1 MKKRILSLV
10 LALVLALSLLP
21 TTVFAASYTF
31 NEKATIFTQN
41 FTTETPR
48 PNDLGD
54 YFTVESTPL
63 SPSNGTTTWN
73 TGTNGTSVNVF
84 NMNGSKKYGETHA
97 VLTFTFKKSCNFWM
111 KLLFAM
117 KDSGSYADIQLNG
130 VSKIKATEDNKLTSP
145 YSLDVK
151 KGDVL
156 KIDFYSD
163 DNFNT
168 PCQMTIKN
176 IRCTALATKDAKI
189 TFDSNATASGY
200 KITGTMDA
208 QTVPIGEATAL
219 TANGF
224 TNTYTKYQ
232 AGKDYGGEVKFLGW
246 NTKSDGTG
254 TAYADGAEITATG
267 DTTLYA
273 QWAKNYVQVTY
284 DLNNPDAPDAV
295 NPTVRTDVGFK
306 YSIPS
311 TEPTR
316 EGYSFRGWYTAPLG
330 GDTITE
336 DLSGKYTV
344 KDDARL
350 TQADANEG
358 EITFY
363 ARWGKYIKATIDGG
377 EYTGSLSGGNW
388 ISTGIDNQLKDRMDA
403 MLGKWTGK
411 YRPEGKVFEGWYI
424 KNADGSYG
432 DKVYP
437 LDTPYD
443 YTNKLGNSVTFI
455 AKWIAPAYV
464 IRYEAGNTGATGTMA
479 DQTVG
484 FGTDAALSEC
494 AFTVKGYHFAGWK
507 GSDGNTY
514 KDGAAISRAWDDA
527 ASKNGEVLTLTAT
540 WEKGINYQEAL
551 DKVFVEG
558 KLYDPGTDKAIA
570 YDAVTSDVHFPTTRD
585 VGKFTYD
592 KYGLGFDGNVTP
604 IVIESSD
611 SNVIAA
617 PDTPNSA
624 RVTVYRPLPGEA
636 AKTVTVTVKIMNRPG
651 GAGTGYTGTLAEKQ
665 IKLTVQPMTQDEIT
679 AAEAFMQKV
688 CTQDVYWEG
697 IRKANSDKNAITG
710 DLWSFIEIVP
720 NGDGYKFIRT
730 EENAKG
736 VGVKADQIDGWYDS
750 QMYRAFRS
758 SQPDIVAHENLLVTK
773 PQYNTEVTIDSVL
786 SYTEY
791 AKYWEKFK
799 DNEAYAQFAKFY
811 KQPIFLTVKVAGS
824 TGVDDPNA
832 GTAVTADVKI
842 IGYGDDFLSTA
853 KDYTYTGK
861 VNANVTA
868 WDAVKA
874 CLLAN
879 GYTYEGSGSYVSAI
893 TDKNGVKLG
902 EKEHGDMSGW
912 MYRVIRGGKTIIPGA
927 VMANYSLQKG
937 DKVELYYSTASV
949 PEEPTITPEDVIDLI
964 DAIGE
969 VDLSKGTAI
978 SKARLAYND
987 LSGAEKDQVTNY
999 DVLTAAE
1006 AAYAKLVAEMGKK
1019 LEDIYKTTGDYM
1031 SKLGIPG
1038 VGGEWV
1044 ALGLARSGRT
1054 VPAGYYDAVVKYVQ
1068 EHADANERLARSKVT
1083 DNARI
1088 ILALTAIGKDVTNVG
1103 GHNLLKGLDNMD
1115 YVQTQ
1120 GINGPIFT
1128 LIALDSHNYP
1138 TMGDVTREKLIQAI
1152 LDAQL
1157 SDGGW
1162 AFSGDE
1168 ADVDMTAMAIQAL
1181 APYYKTNE
1189 TVKTAVDKALDVL
1202 SRLQQADGGF
1212 ASGDSA
1218 NCESCAQVVVA
1229 LTALGI
1235 DPLTDS
1241 RFIKNGVTMLDA
1253 LASFYVTGGGFRHT
1267 ANGDLDG
1274 MATEQG
1280 YYALASYYRFL
1291 NGQTR
1296 LYDMSDVAVQTGGTS
1311 GGDNSG
1317 NGTNNGG
1324 TPATGDTGVL
1334 VWVIALPVAAVAA
1347 AFVFKR
1353 KKREE

>member
-163 DNFNT
+163 DDFNT

-949 PEEPTITPEDVIDLI
+949 PEEPTITPEDVIALI

-1019 LEDIYKTTGDYM
+1019 LEDIYKTTGDFM
-1031 SKLGIPG
+1031 ATLGTPT
-1038 VGGEWV
+1038 VNSTGGEWMV
-1044 ALGLARSGRT
+1044 IGLARSGRP
-1054 VPAGYYDAVVKYVQ
+1054 VPAGYYDNVVEYVKAK
-1068 EHADANERLARSKVT
+1068 ADANERLHPAKVT
-1083 DNARI
+1083 DNARV

-1138 TMGDVTREKLIQAI
+1138 TMGDVTREKLIQVI

-1157 SDGGW
+1157 TDGGW
-1162 AFSGDE
+1162 ALS
-1168 ADVDMTAMAIQAL
+1168 ADKADPDMTAMAIQAL

-1280 YYALASYYRFL
+1280 YYALAAYYRFA
-1291 NGQTR
+1291 NAQTR
-1296 LYDMSDVAVQTGGTS
+1296 LYDMSDVTIQTGGS
-1311 GGDNSG
+1311 N
-1317 NGTNNGG
+1317 

-1334 VWVIALPVAAVAA
+1334 VWVIALPVAALAA
-1347 AFVFKR
+1347 AFVLKR
-1353 KKREE
+1353 KEREE

>member
-73 TGTNGTSVNVF
+73 TVTNGTSVNVF

-163 DNFNT
+163 DDFNT

-949 PEEPTITPEDVIDLI
+949 PEEPTITPEDVIALI

-1019 LEDIYKTTGDYM
+1019 LEDIYKTTGDFM
-1031 SKLGIPG
+1031 ATLGTPT
-1038 VGGEWV
+1038 VNSTGGEWMV
-1044 ALGLARSGRT
+1044 IGLARSGRP
-1054 VPAGYYDAVVKYVQ
+1054 VPAGYYDNVVEYVKAK
-1068 EHADANERLARSKVT
+1068 ADANERLHPAKVT
-1083 DNARI
+1083 DNARV

-1103 GHNLLKGLDNMD
+1103 GHNLLKGLDNMA

-1138 TMGDVTREKLIQAI
+1138 TMGDVTREKLIQVI

-1157 SDGGW
+1157 PGGGW
-1162 AFSGDE
+1162 TLSGND
-1168 ADVDMTAMAIQAL
+1168 ADPDMTAMAIQAL

-1189 TVKTAVDKALDVL
+1189 TVKAAVDKALDVL
-1202 SRLQQADGGF
+1202 SGLQQGDGGF
-1212 ASGDSA
+1212 GSWGTVNS
-1218 NCESCAQVVVA
+1218 ESCAQVIVA

-1235 DPLTDS
+1235 DPTADS
-1241 RFIKNGVTMLDA
+1241 RFVKNDLTVLDA
-1253 LASFYVTGGGFRHT
+1253 LASFYVTGGGFKHVADKGR
-1267 ANGDLDG
+1267 DG

-1280 YYALASYYRFL
+1280 YYALAAYYRFV
-1291 NGQTR
+1291 NAQTR
-1296 LYDMSDVAVQTGGTS
+1296 LYDMTDVAIQTGGS
-1311 GGDNSG
+1311 N
-1317 NGTNNGG
+1317 

-1334 VWVIALPVAAVAA
+1334 VWVIALPVAALAA
-1347 AFVFKR
+1347 AFVLKR

>member
-73 TGTNGTSVNVF
+73 TVTNGTSVNVF

-163 DNFNT
+163 DDFNT

-949 PEEPTITPEDVIDLI
+949 PEEPTITPEDVIALI

-1019 LEDIYKTTGDYM
+1019 LEDIYKTTGDFM
-1031 SKLGIPG
+1031 ATLGTPT
-1038 VGGEWV
+1038 VNSTGGEWMV
-1044 ALGLARSGRT
+1044 IGLARSGRP
-1054 VPAGYYDAVVKYVQ
+1054 VPAGYYDNVVEYVKAK
-1068 EHADANERLARSKVT
+1068 ADANERLHPAKVT
-1083 DNARI
+1083 DNARV

-1103 GHNLLKGLDNMD
+1103 GHNLLKGLDNMA

-1138 TMGDVTREKLIQAI
+1138 TMGDVTREKLIQVI

-1157 SDGGW
+1157 PGGGW
-1162 AFSGDE
+1162 TLSGTD
-1168 ADVDMTAMAIQAL
+1168 ADPDMTAMAIQAL

-1189 TVKTAVDKALDVL
+1189 TVKAAVDKALDVL
-1202 SRLQQADGGF
+1202 SGLQQGDGGF
-1212 ASGDSA
+1212 GSWGTVNS
-1218 NCESCAQVVVA
+1218 ESCAQVIVA

-1235 DPLTDS
+1235 DPTADS
-1241 RFIKNGVTMLDA
+1241 RFVKNDLTVLDA
-1253 LASFYVTGGGFRHT
+1253 LASFYVTGGGFKHVADKGR
-1267 ANGDLDG
+1267 DG

-1280 YYALASYYRFL
+1280 YYALAAYYRFV
-1291 NGQTR
+1291 NAQTR
-1296 LYDMSDVAVQTGGTS
+1296 LYDMTDVAIQTGGS
-1311 GGDNSG
+1311 N
-1317 NGTNNGG
+1317 

-1334 VWVIALPVAAVAA
+1334 VWVIALPVAALAA
-1347 AFVFKR
+1347 AFVLKR

>member
-73 TGTNGTSVNVF
+73 TVTNGTSVNVF

-163 DNFNT
+163 DDFNT

-949 PEEPTITPEDVIDLI
+949 PEEPTITPEDVIALI

-1019 LEDIYKTTGDYM
+1019 LEDIYKTTGDFM
-1031 SKLGIPG
+1031 ATLGTPT
-1038 VGGEWV
+1038 VNSTGGEWMV
-1044 ALGLARSGRT
+1044 IGLARSGRP
-1054 VPAGYYDAVVKYVQ
+1054 VPAGYYDNVVEYVKAK
-1068 EHADANERLARSKVT
+1068 ADANERLHPAKVT
-1083 DNARI
+1083 DNARV

-1103 GHNLLKGLDNMD
+1103 GHNLLKGLDNMA

-1138 TMGDVTREKLIQAI
+1138 TMGDVTREKLIQVI

-1157 SDGGW
+1157 PGGGW
-1162 AFSGDE
+1162 TLSGTK
-1168 ADVDMTAMAIQAL
+1168 ADPDMTAMAIQSL

-1189 TVKTAVDKALDVL
+1189 TVKAAVDKALDVL
-1202 SRLQQADGGF
+1202 SGLQQGDGGF
-1212 ASGDSA
+1212 GSWGTVNS
-1218 NCESCAQVVVA
+1218 ESCAQVIVA

-1235 DPLTDS
+1235 DPTADS
-1241 RFIKNGVTMLDA
+1241 RFVKNDLTVLDA
-1253 LASFYVTGGGFRHT
+1253 LASFYVTGGGFKHVADKGR
-1267 ANGDLDG
+1267 DG

-1280 YYALASYYRFL
+1280 YYALAAYYRFV
-1291 NGQTR
+1291 NAQTR
-1296 LYDMSDVAVQTGGTS
+1296 LYDMTDVAIQTGGS
-1311 GGDNSG
+1311 N
-1317 NGTNNGG
+1317 

-1334 VWVIALPVAAVAA
+1334 VWVIALPVAALAA
-1347 AFVFKR
+1347 AFVLKR